1 MRYNPVQSFP
11 DTSRKSE
18 DTEHLACSASRRPA
32 ITDRR
37 ASALVPNEPPDVSS
51 RDPWHLALLDMF
63 VDELNHPSVQLLVIV
78 TVYEE
83 IYLTIKLKE
92 LPSAVH
98 IPRVWV
104 EARHSGW
111 WLAGAFRQIY
121 GVLVTWSFLE
131 TPRCVEIDDVNL
143 ARMDFLVEGELSR
156 GCNEDLTLIHVL

>member
-1 MRYNPVQSFP
+1 
-11 DTSRKSE
+11 
-18 DTEHLACSASRRPA
+18 
-32 ITDRR
+32 
-37 ASALVPNEPPDVSS
+37 
-51 RDPWHLALLDMF
+51 MF

-121 GVLVTWSFLE
+121 GVLVTWSILE
-131 TPRCVEIDDVNL
+131 TPRCVEVDDVNL
-143 ARMDFLVEGELSR
+143 ARLDFLVEGELSR